1 MITIKAIDKRDY
13 FRLYMGIR
21 AINGTFNAREIQVA
35 AEFLWYR
42 DIYLVTPIEREVV
55 TTSESGEE
63 IIQLEPLSMME
74 QLKDARTLIGITT
87 QLNMS
92 FPVFRIN
99 VQSLKDKGF
108 FTSGNISA
116 RYTPPKGN
124 KVTFKV
130 IHEAEA

>member
-1 MITIKAIDKRDY
+1 MITIKATDKRDY

-21 AINGTFNAREIQVA
+21 AIDGTFNAREIQVA

-42 DIYLVTPIEREVV
+42 DIYLTAPIERELV

-63 IIQLEPLSMME
+63 IILLEPLSMME

-92 FPVFRIN
+92 FTVFRIN
-99 VQSLKDKGF
+99 VQSLKNKGF

-116 RYTPPKGN
+116 KYTPPKGD
-124 KVTFKV
+124 KSTFKL
-130 IHEAEA
+130 IHAQEE